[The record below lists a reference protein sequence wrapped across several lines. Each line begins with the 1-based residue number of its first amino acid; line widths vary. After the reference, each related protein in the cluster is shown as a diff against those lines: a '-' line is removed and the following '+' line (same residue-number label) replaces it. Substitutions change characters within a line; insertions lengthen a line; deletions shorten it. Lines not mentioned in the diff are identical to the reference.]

1 MKFNINEQNTNR
13 LISIIGN
20 AKGICSTTEHYFKV
34 TDNSLKVTLFSNSNF
49 MEFSLDITSDLNSGE
64 EKYFKID
71 ASNFATTITK
81 VGKNVEVEVGDD
93 NKITVKNSETKNK
106 ISLTVLDEVD
116 QATEDNIKDMLANLK
131 SKEFSTDTLEV
142 KVSEDLL
149 SFFKIAQKFMNKSL
163 ASNSICINRNVAK
176 YADFLIILKK
186 TLKEEAFMA
195 DEDIYL
201 QKVIVDLIEPFA
213 KVDDKIKLIFNKDR
227 NKVLIE
233 CPTFGITSAMALMP
247 IQFEYPTEDELKN
260 FAPADDNEV
269 TLTISKDDLKN
280 AFNLFNGTFRQELW
294 KWETVT
300 LDASQEYLDK
310 GQIKIE
316 HSDLTAECE
325 TFVPV
330 AVSSNTSDGVIN
342 FIISSSCISD
352 FLNLVDGNSISI
364 SMNGLPLNEVH
375 GPGIKMFSDSIE
387 AICCKI
393 AEADN

>member
-1 MKFNINEQNTNR
+1 MKFNLNEQSTNR

-20 AKGICSTTEHYFKV
+20 AKGLCSTTEHYFIV
-34 TDNSLKVTLFSNSNF
+34 TQNLMRVIFFSTSNF
-49 MEFSLDITSDLNSGE
+49 MEFKIDITSDLNATE

-81 VGKNVEVEVGDD
+81 VGKNVEVEIGND
-93 NKITVKNSETKNK
+93 NRITIKNSDTKNK

-116 QATEDNIKDMLANLK
+116 ETKATEIKGMLSTLK
-131 SKEFSTDTLEV
+131 TSDFASDTLEV
-142 KVSEDLL
+142 KVSQEIMN
-149 SFFKIAQKFMNKSL
+149 FFKIASKFMNKSL

-186 TLKEEAFMA
+186 TLSEEAFSNN
-195 DEDIYL
+195 EDIYL
-201 QKVIVDLIEPFA
+201 QKIVVDFIEPFA
-213 KVDDKIKLIFNKDR
+213 KADDKIKVIFNKDR
-227 NKVLIE
+227 NKILIE
-233 CPTFGITSAMALMP
+233 CPTFGIDAAMGLQP
-247 IQFEYPTEDELKN
+247 VQFEYPSDDELKN
-260 FAPADDNEV
+260 FSPAENEEAII
-269 TLTISKDDLKN
+269 TINKEDLKN
-280 AFNLFNGTFRQELW
+280 AFSLFNGTFRQELW
-294 KWETVT
+294 KWEIVT
-300 LDASQEYLDK
+300 IDATKENLDK

-330 AVSSNTSDGVIN
+330 IVSKDTTEKPIN

-352 FLNLVDGNSISI
+352 FLNLVDESTVSI
-364 SMNGLPLNEVH
+364 SMNGLGLNEVN
-375 GPGIKMFSDSIE
+375 GPGIKIFSNSIE

>member
-1 MKFNINEQNTNR
+1 MKFNINEQNTAR
-13 LISIIGN
+13 LASIIGN
-20 AKGICSTTEHYFKV
+20 AKGICSATEHYFKV
-34 TDNSLKVTLFSNSNF
+34 TKDSLKVTLFSNSNF
-49 MEFSLDITSDLNSGE
+49 MEFTVDISSDLNDGE

-71 ASNFATTITK
+71 ASNFSNTITK
-81 VGKNVEVEVGDD
+81 VGKNVEIEVGND
-93 NKITVKNSETKNK
+93 NKVTIKNVDTKNK

-116 QATEDNIKDMLANLK
+116 ESTQNSIKDMLTNLK
-131 SKEFSTDTLEV
+131 TKEFSADTLEV
-142 KVSEDLL
+142 KISEDLL

-186 TLKEEAFMA
+186 TLGEEVFAS

-201 QKVIVDLIEPFA
+201 QKVIVDFIEPFA
-213 KVDDKIKLIFNKDR
+213 KTDDKIKLIFNKDR

-233 CPTFGITSAMALMP
+233 CPTFGITSAMALLP

-260 FAPADDNEV
+260 FSPAKENEV
-269 TLTISKDDLKN
+269 VLTIGKDDLKN
-280 AFNLFNGTFRQELW
+280 AFSLFNGTFRQELW

-300 LDASQEYLDK
+300 IDASKEYLDK
-310 GQIKIE
+310 GQIKVE

-325 TFVPV
+325 TFIPV
-330 AVSSNTSDGVIN
+330 SVSSNTADDLIN

-352 FLNLVDGNSISI
+352 FLNLVDGNSVSI
-364 SMNGLPLNEVH
+364 SMNGLALNEIH
-375 GPGIKMFSDSIE
+375 GPGIKIFSDSIE